1 MEHKGTVY
9 FFTGLSGAGKTTVG
23 SLFYRR
29 LKNTKP
35 NAVYLDGDEIR
46 VAFGEDVGYT
56 NDERLRWAGR
66 DLPGVQAP
74 LRPGHRR
81 GVLLHRHVSDAVRR
95 LEPGAISPITRRSIS
110 GSKPE
115 TLHGPRNQK
124 GLYTGGRNVVGVD
137 LPFDEPQTPDLDA
150 SRTTE
155 NAPLWRRWR
164 RSSGSCIPNIV
175 ENPIDNR
182 DYWNR
187 YYQDGLCPMDP
198 SPFARYA
205 ATLVEPGRTLVDL
218 GCGNG
223 RDALYFASLGLS
235 VIAIDLSDTAI
246 QTLRERGGDN
256 PRFLCGDFINAPIHR
271 PASYDYAYSRF
282 TIHAINQQ
290 QERMLLLAMHR
301 AIKPGGKFFIEVRGV
316 HDPLYGRGQPQ
327 EKNAFFYNNHY
338 RRFIVMEELT
348 ASLQEAGFRVE
359 YAQERT
365 GFAPYGNDDPPVI
378 RIVAIRKEMKA

>member
-66 DLPGVQAP
+66 IFRVCKLLSDQGIDVVCCSIAMYQSVRSWNRANIPNYKEIY
-74 LRPGHRR
+74 LR
-81 GVLLHRHVSDAVRR
+81 V
-95 LEPGAISPITRRSIS
+95 
-110 GSKPE
+110 KPE
-115 TLHGPRNQK
+115 TLLARNQK
-124 GLYTGGRNVVGVD
+124 GLYTGGHNVVGVD
-137 LPFDEPQTPDLDA
+137 LPFDEPQTPDLIIQNDGE
-150 SRTTE
+150 RT
-155 NAPLWRRWR
+155 PLEVVEEIERVLY
-164 RSSGSCIPNIV
+164 PNIV

-235 VIAIDLSDTAI
+235 VIAIDLSTRASSAGTLSTPPSTGLPAMTMRTAALPSTPSTSSRSGCCCWPCTARSSPAESFSSRCGASMI
-246 QTLRERGGDN
+246 RCTAGDS
-256 PRFLCGDFINAPIHR
+256 PRRKTRSSTTIIPD
-271 PASYDYAYSRF
+271 ASSSWR
-282 TIHAINQQ
+282 
-290 QERMLLLAMHR
+290 
-301 AIKPGGKFFIEVRGV
+301 
-316 HDPLYGRGQPQ
+316 
-327 EKNAFFYNNHY
+327 
-338 RRFIVMEELT
+338 
-348 ASLQEAGFRVE
+348 S
-359 YAQERT
+359 
-365 GFAPYGNDDPPVI
+365 
-378 RIVAIRKEMKA
+378 

>member
-1 MEHKGTVY
+1 M
-9 FFTGLSGAGKTTVG
+9 
-23 SLFYRR
+23 
-29 LKNTKP
+29 
-35 NAVYLDGDEIR
+35 
-46 VAFGEDVGYT
+46 
-56 NDERLRWAGR
+56 
-66 DLPGVQAP
+66 
-74 LRPGHRR
+74 
-81 GVLLHRHVSDAVRR
+81 
-95 LEPGAISPITRRSIS
+95 
-110 GSKPE
+110 
-115 TLHGPRNQK
+115 
-124 GLYTGGRNVVGVD
+124 
-137 LPFDEPQTPDLDA
+137 
-150 SRTTE
+150 
-155 NAPLWRRWR
+155 
-164 RSSGSCIPNIV
+164 
-175 ENPIDNR
+175 
-182 DYWNR
+182 
-187 YYQDGLCPMDP
+187 
-198 SPFARYA
+198 
-205 ATLVEPGRTLVDL
+205 EPGRTLVDL